1 MMMDII
7 KKVEEH
13 YRIKRYRINYIFT
26 LLNSADREASILLEN
41 ECCKHMAAMSDVCVT
56 YNIIDAGRKKS
67 GKEFSTSKI
76 VGVVDICL
84 QNEKASGVPAVELSK
99 RIVANL
105 FSVEITRQE
114 VDMIETETRNRI
126 P

>member
-1 MMMDII
+1 MMVDIV

-26 LLNSADREASILLEN
+26 LLSDADREASVLLEN
-41 ECCKHMAAMSDVCVT
+41 ECCKHTAAMSDVCVV

-67 GKEFSTSKI
+67 GKEFSVSKI

-84 QNEKASGVPAVELSK
+84 QNGNASGIPAVELAK

-114 VDMIETETRNRI
+114 VDMIETETRNRTQ
-126 P
+126 

>member
-13 YRIKRYRINYIFT
+13 YSIKRYRINYIFT
-26 LLNSADREASILLEN
+26 LLSDADREASILLEN
-41 ECCKHMAAMSDVCVT
+41 ECCKHTAAMADVCVA

-67 GKEFSTSKI
+67 GKEFSVSKI

-84 QNEKASGVPAVELSK
+84 QSGKASGIPPEELAK

>member
-7 KKVEEH
+7 KGMEEH
-13 YRIKRYRINYIFT
+13 CKTKLYRINYIFT
-26 LLNSADREASILLEN
+26 LLHDADREASILLEK
-41 ECCKHMAAMSDVCVT
+41 ECCKHTAAMPDVCVV

-67 GKEFSTSKI
+67 GDGFSVSKI
-76 VGVVDICL
+76 VGVVDVCL
-84 QNEKASGVPAVELSK
+84 QSAQDSGIPAVELAK

-105 FSVEITRQE
+105 FGVEITRQE
-114 VDMIETETRNRI
+114 VDMIETETRNRT

>member
-1 MMMDII
+1 MIMDIVREI
-7 KKVEEH
+7 EEH
-13 YRIKRYRINYIFT
+13 YRIKLYRINYIFA
-26 LLNSADREASILLEN
+26 LMSDADREASILLEN
-41 ECCKHMAAMSDVCVT
+41 ECCKHTATMSDACVI

-76 VGVVDICL
+76 VGVVDLCL
-84 QNEKASGVPAVELSK
+84 QSAQDSGIPAVELAK

-105 FSVEITRQE
+105 FGVKITRQE
-114 VDMIETETRNRI
+114 VDMIETETRNRT